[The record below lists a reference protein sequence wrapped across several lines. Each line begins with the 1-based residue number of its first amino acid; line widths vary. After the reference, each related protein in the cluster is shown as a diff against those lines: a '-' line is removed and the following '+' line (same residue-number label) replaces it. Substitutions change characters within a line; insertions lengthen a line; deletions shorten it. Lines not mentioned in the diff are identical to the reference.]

1 MQLSF
6 KIFLLPAS
14 LIFFQACSTP
24 ITIPKATARDN
35 PPDMMH
41 AWLPPSEI
49 ELERRRNQQKW
60 LDKIATEIESLFFIK
75 EGLLQQTR
83 SLESSMN
90 QFAMNVDNL
99 QPQWEAEVA
108 HVQQKQETLKKTVTG
123 LQTSSK
129 IIRSQLAGIKQQKS
143 RNNVKPGKFKPGKV
157 KSGKVKSRRK
167 AFRRKLYTA
176 AIRSFR
182 DGDYR
187 ESIRLFKVALDR
199 NPPTALRDN
208 IYFGLGAS
216 WFKLNDFSAAGAPFK
231 TIVNR
236 YPRGDKWLISHV
248 MLGLTHQ
255 LNGETSQA
263 LFFLQQAKSNNP
275 PKPLRDLIDRLLDG
289 IQNETLR
296 AVS

>member
-6 KIFLLPAS
+6 KIFLLIAS
-14 LIFFQACSTP
+14 LIFFQAWSTP
-24 ITIPKATARDN
+24 VTIPKATARDN

-60 LDKIATEIESLFFIK
+60 LDKIAAEIESLFFIK
-75 EGLLQQTR
+75 EGLLQQAR
-83 SLESSMN
+83 SLESSIN

-99 QPQWEAEVA
+99 PPQWEAEVA
-108 HVQQKQETLKKTVTG
+108 QVQQKQETLKKTVTG

-129 IIRSQLAGIKQQKS
+129 IIRSQLADIKQQKS
-143 RNNVKPGKFKPGKV
+143 RNNVKPGKVKPGKV
-157 KSGKVKSRRK
+157 KPRRK
-167 AFRRKLYTA
+167 AFRRKLYTS

-199 NPPTALRDN
+199 KPPATLRDN

-216 WFKLNDFSAAGAPFK
+216 WFKLNDFSAASAPFK

-236 YPRGDKWLISHV
+236 YPRGDKWLISQV

-263 LFFLQQAKSNNP
+263 LFFLQQAKSHNP
-275 PKPLRDLIDRLLDG
+275 PEPMRGLIERLLDG
-289 IQNETLR
+289 IQKETLR